1 VASQYTAL
9 CITQDNEPI
18 RILRAERVVQAA
30 GNIEPVI
37 ADQFLF
43 HWEPHPRRRQNSTIR
58 ASCSTI
64 SISTTSRSAARRPTG

>member
-1 VASQYTAL
+1 MVSQYTAL
-9 CITQDNEPI
+9 CITQGNVPI

-43 HWEPHPRRRQNSTIR
+43 HDGSPIPGAVRIARF
-58 ASCSTI
+58 
-64 SISTTSRSAARRPTG
+64 ARRELFDFKR